1 MPARGA
7 EHKTGIIAGFI
18 ALALPIKLD
27 FSLGGLGST
36 APDALS
42 TWAMNPPQALVQP
55 DDGTPPPPERW
66 QQRKAAATR
75 KLILDAATDCL
86 IEGGYARL
94 TTVEVLKQAN
104 VSRGAMHH
112 HFASRADLVSALID
126 HVLHKR
132 LDRFLSDYLAAL
144 RDSDPENAIEVA
156 TAVHWESVKT
166 PEFTAYLELVMA
178 ARTDPELS
186 ALLVPA
192 TQAFER
198 EWIGEV
204 ERAIPQWSGASE
216 AMLLANDL
224 AAALHLGLVVNRPF
238 IAEAERRE
246 AVRNALVDMVKTI
259 FREAKG

>member
-1 MPARGA
+1 MTAPR
-7 EHKTGIIAGFI
+7 
-18 ALALPIKLD
+18 ALALSD
-27 FSLGGLGST
+27 A
-36 APDALS
+36 APPAE
-42 TWAMNPPQALVQP
+42 PQ
-55 DDGTPPPPERW
+55 RW

-75 KLILDAATDCL
+75 RLILDAAADCL
-86 IEGGYARL
+86 VEGGYARL

-126 HVLHKR
+126 HVLRKR

-156 TAVHWESVKT
+156 TAVHWDSMKT

-192 TQAFER
+192 TMAFER

-204 ERAIPQWSGASE
+204 ERAIPHWQGASE

-224 AAALHLGLVVNRPF
+224 AAALHLGLVINRPF
-238 IAEAERRE
+238 IAEPERRA
-246 AVRNALVDMVKTI
+246 AVRAALVEMVKTI
-259 FREAKG
+259 FHQAKG